1 MRNLIDKR
9 IQSNLFPK
17 ILGPFFPIFGK
28 VQEDLPHWPPLVARL
43 KMQEGNVE
51 VNLVANDLYVFAA
64 KRKKPQS
71 GKWLRLLSN
80 GENKT
85 DPNQLFAFPRKICKN
100 VRLISNDGKH
110 MRNIENG
117 VDSLQLFSFTQEA
130 GIRIALHAS
139 KYRANVEV
147 VLKYLVVSRSRYQ
160 RNGCWNITKAVM
172 LICVQYTCSI
182 WRALSVEIYYNIFRS
197 K

>member
-1 MRNLIDKR
+1 
-9 IQSNLFPK
+9 
-17 ILGPFFPIFGK
+17 
-28 VQEDLPHWPPLVARL
+28 
-43 KMQEGNVE
+43 MQEGDVE

-80 GENKT
+80 GESKT
-85 DPNQLFAFPRKICKN
+85 DPNQLFAFPQKICKN

-160 RNGCWNITKAVM
+160 RNGC
-172 LICVQYTCSI
+172 
-182 WRALSVEIYYNIFRS
+182 
-197 K
+197 

>member
-1 MRNLIDKR
+1 M
-9 IQSNLFPK
+9 
-17 ILGPFFPIFGK
+17 
-28 VQEDLPHWPPLVARL
+28 QEDLPDWPPLVARL

-51 VNLVANDLYVFAA
+51 VNLVANDLHVFAA

-80 GENKT
+80 GESKT
-85 DPNQLFAFPRKICKN
+85 DPNQLFAFPQKICKN
-100 VRLISNDGKH
+100 VRLIGNDGKH

-147 VLKYLVVSRSRYQ
+147 VLKYLVVSRSRFQ